1 MSEFEP
7 SGITHRHH
15 HRFSGFLRS
24 RSLYWWMYPSRI
36 ALCVVLPIY
45 VGCGGFDAADYALYK
60 QPYVFL
66 VSDRFWLGFAG
77 LVAFAIGSLCVESQ
91 QSSPK
96 QSEVE
101 GRDLRVI
108 LGWLYAVTL
117 AAYAIFLLPILF
129 KPQLVVELYDGS
141 LSAAYTLRSTLERI
155 PGVTTLSTLQ
165 SLCVVL
171 HLLHRRITG
180 TILPG
185 IYTVLL
191 LALVFACLLRTWLW
205 SERLAL
211 IELAVPAVLVVVGL
225 SAKRRTLL
233 LAAGPVLGLLMVF
246 ALFGVG
252 EYFRSW
258 QFYRATWADSFLSF
272 AWVRFVGYY
281 ATALNNGALLYS
293 GSEQGYY
300 PLHTAV
306 WFYKLPF
313 WEPLGLGFP
322 PPEDIA
328 KRVLA
333 AYGNPEFNNTSG
345 VFQPFLDFGPV
356 GGVLCWAGLGI
367 ASGLLLRSFAGSH
380 LLGLILYPVWYV
392 GILEIL
398 RIFYWGE
405 SRFFP
410 VLVVACL
417 VAAYL
422 RYKANHSQRFRA
434 ARLLIS

>member
-1 MSEFEP
+1 
-7 SGITHRHH
+7 
-15 HRFSGFLRS
+15 
-24 RSLYWWMYPSRI
+24 MYPSRI
-36 ALCVVLPIY
+36 ALFILLPIY
-45 VGCGGFDAADYALYK
+45 VGCGGFEAADYALYK
-60 QPYVFL
+60 QPHVFL
-66 VSDRFWLGFAG
+66 VSDRFWLGLAG
-77 LVAFAIGSLCVESQ
+77 LVAFAIGSLCVESGL
-91 QSSPK
+91 QSNPK
-96 QSEVE
+96 RLEVE
-101 GRDLRVI
+101 GHDLRVV

-117 AAYAIFLLPILF
+117 AAYAIFLFPVLL

-141 LSAAYTLRSTLERI
+141 LDAAYTLRSTLERI

-171 HLLHRRITG
+171 HLLYRRMTG
-180 TILPG
+180 STLAG
-185 IYTVLL
+185 IYNIL
-191 LALVFACLLRTWLW
+191 LAALVVACLLRSWLW

-211 IELAVPAVLVVVGL
+211 IELAVPAALVVVGL
-225 SAKRRTLL
+225 SAKRRSLL
-233 LAAGPVLGLLMVF
+233 LAAGPLLGLLVVF
-246 ALFGVG
+246 ALFCAG

-258 QFYRATWADSFLSF
+258 QFYRATWGDSFLSF
-272 AWVRFVGYY
+272 AGVRFVGYY

-293 GSEQGYY
+293 VSEQGYY

-313 WEPLGLGFP
+313 WEALGVGLP
-322 PPEDIA
+322 PPDDIS
-328 KRVLA
+328 KRVLT

-345 VFQPFLDFGPV
+345 IFQPFLDFGPA
-356 GGVLCWAGLGI
+356 GGAFCWAGLGV

-410 VLVVACL
+410 VLAVACL
-417 VAAYL
+417 AAAYL
-422 RYKANHSQRFRA
+422 RSKANHAQRFRA
-434 ARLLIS
+434 VRLLIS